1 MVYNFYP
8 NFVFIGG
15 KDNTA
20 NAVILEQYNLLSKSV
35 GMNIA
40 AYTITDVNDTEIV
53 RVAKEAFKYAGGE
66 GSYIISAIDNEA
78 QLKVL
83 ADFLDSQ
90 TIDDAAKISM
100 GFLYLFND
108 GLINYMKSRTAT
120 SKYGKYSAYIKV
132 YSSKSTEDMKD
143 YDDLLASGYNRK
155 DAQMENKVY
164 YYYIIYDIIELE

>member
-20 NAVILEQYNLLSKSV
+20 NAIILEQYNLLSKSV

-90 TIDDAAKISM
+90 TIDDTAKISM

-132 YSSKSTEDMKD
+132 YSSKSSEDMKD
-143 YDDLLASGYNRK
+143 YDDLLASGYTRK

-164 YYYIIYDIIELE
+164 YYFIIYDIIELE

>member
-1 MVYNFYP
+1 MVFNFYP

-20 NAVILEQYNLLSKSV
+20 NAIILEQYNLLSKSV

-66 GSYIISAIDNEA
+66 GSYIISAIDNQHQMEI
-78 QLKVL
+78 L
-83 ADFLDSQ
+83 ANFLDTQ
-90 TIDDAAKISM
+90 TIDDNSKINM

-108 GLINYMKSRTAT
+108 DLIKYMKGRSSST
-120 SKYGKYSAYIKV
+120 YGKYSAYIKV
-132 YSSKSTEDMKD
+132 YSEKSSEDMKD
-143 YDDLLASGYNRK
+143 YQDLLASGYTRK

-164 YYYIIYDIIELE
+164 KLLL